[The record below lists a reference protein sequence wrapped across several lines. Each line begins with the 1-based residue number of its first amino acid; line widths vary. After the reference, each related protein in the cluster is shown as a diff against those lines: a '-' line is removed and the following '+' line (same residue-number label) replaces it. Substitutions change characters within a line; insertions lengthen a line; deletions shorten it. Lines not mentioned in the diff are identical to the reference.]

1 MWSSVVGV
9 ERVVLVF
16 GLKVAGDMVWVLV
29 VASKLIVLLH
39 ICKRSR
45 DAVIGLLRLRKYLLG
60 MV

>member
-9 ERVVLVF
+9 KRVVLVF

-29 VASKLIVLLH
+29 VATKLIVFLH

-45 DAVIGLLRLRKYLLG
+45 DAVIGLLRLRYYLLG
-60 MV
+60 MI